1 MTPATVGW
9 ATPAIEL
16 KYDVMQT
23 ELGWMLVFQDG
34 PITLTQVF
42 DSEPAAEAEAQ
53 ALALLLTPINSRPH

>member
-1 MTPATVGW
+1 MTPATARW
-9 ATPAIEL
+9 AAPDVEL

-42 DSEPAAEAEAQ
+42 DSAPAAEAEAL
-53 ALALLLTPINSRPH
+53 ALALLLTPVNSRPH